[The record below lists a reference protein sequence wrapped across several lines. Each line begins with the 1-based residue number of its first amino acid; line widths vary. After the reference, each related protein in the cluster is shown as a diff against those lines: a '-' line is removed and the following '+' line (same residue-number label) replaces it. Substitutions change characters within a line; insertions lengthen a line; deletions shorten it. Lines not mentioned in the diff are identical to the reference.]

1 MTNRIPRLPGPR
13 VWLAVAAVAALLQ
26 TPTAAQDRLKT
37 LPGYERYE
45 RMSREIPGSV
55 VSGALEATWQD
66 DGRTF
71 EYVRDGK
78 RYRYD
83 VAARRATAI
92 GPAPDKGGRG
102 RGGQAGGPARGRRS
116 TRTNRRTRQGDLGTA
131 TCGSP
136 TRRQQPVAITTE
148 GSETAA

>member
-45 RMSREIPGSV
+45 RMSGEIPGSV

-83 VAARRATAI
+83 VAARRATAM
-92 GPAPDKGGRG
+92 
-102 RGGQAGGPARGRRS
+102 GRRRRRAAGAGRAGAPAARRAAGRSSRSSRPTARARPS
-116 TRTNRRTRQGDLGTA
+116 TATA
-131 TCGSP
+131 TCS
-136 TRRQQPVAITTE
+136 
-148 GSETAA
+148 